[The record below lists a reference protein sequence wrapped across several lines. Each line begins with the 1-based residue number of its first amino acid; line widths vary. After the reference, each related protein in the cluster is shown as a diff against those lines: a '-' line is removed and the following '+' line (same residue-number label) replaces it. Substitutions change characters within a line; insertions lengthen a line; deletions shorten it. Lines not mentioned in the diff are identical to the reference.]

1 MSGSFRP
8 ECITIVI
15 YPSKELRVAKVASD
29 LLCTHREAIWPAV
42 VFVVLNDVGVLPESI
57 CIASLYTLRES

>member
-1 MSGSFRP
+1 MSGSLGP
-8 ECITIVI
+8 ECITVII

-29 LLCTHREAIWPAV
+29 LLCAHREAVWPAV

-57 CIASLYTLRES
+57 CIASLYSFW